1 MTTSAPTENS
11 TTPGRHQPGAVHSA
25 QLLRSTNL
33 PVQMVALAVGYA
45 SRSYFSRAFKAAYG
59 ADPKRAVT
67 LDQGDDQ

>member
-1 MTTSAPTENS
+1 M
-11 TTPGRHQPGAVHSA
+11 
-25 QLLRSTNL
+25 